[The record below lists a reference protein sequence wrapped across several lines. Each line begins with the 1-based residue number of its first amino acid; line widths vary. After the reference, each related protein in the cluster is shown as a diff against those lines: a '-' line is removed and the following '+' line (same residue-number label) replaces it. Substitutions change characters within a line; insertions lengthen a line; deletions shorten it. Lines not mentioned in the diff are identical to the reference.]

1 MHKDGYWTE
10 VRLKNK
16 LTEAEREFFEVMTR
30 RRQPHRAHPDRLKRS
45 EATFRSVSTADLDL
59 ATKGK
64 FYKTDSV
71 FENSYLIVSL

>member
-10 VRLKNK
+10 FRLKNQ
-16 LTEAEREFFEVMTR
+16 LTEVEREFFEAMTR

-45 EATFRSVSTADLDL
+45 EATLRSVSTADLEL

-64 FYKTDSV
+64 FFKTDSV
-71 FENSYLIVSL
+71 FGNSDLIIS